1 MKILRLTFLAFL
13 LAPVCAFA
21 QGTKVI
27 PLGGG
32 FGLDTKVPVSFDA
45 AAFNLKFTQ
54 QMNAVRAMQAANQAG
69 VKNLPAAPGETTP
82 AAENEQDY
90 TRCIVCRE
98 KILKTDGYQI
108 TPKRDWYVKKH
119 SSCAC
124 DFYKGW
130 EKSEDL
136 SFVQT
141 AEKRHSC
148 EAEMNKKYETH
159 TCAVCGKPI
168 NSACGS
174 ISIWEDDRGKHYA
187 HASSDELY
195 PQLVPVAVKSAFH
208 STGAS
213 DVARGKHACKHRPYD
228 SAHAMHA
235 KGVESVVVFEVRLYR
250 CHHHKAHHGGDNAY
264 GEGAKQVYR
273 SCGGGD
279 GDQSCHCSCAST
291 YRRGLAVEGPVEG
304 HPRHGGGGGGDVC
317 HHECV
322 GVETVGSQ
330 SAASI
335 ESKPSEPKE

>member
-141 AEKRHSC
+141 AVKRHSC

-187 HASSDELY
+187 HADCFAARRHQAAKEALLKNLDITEEDCVRFDRQKQERANAQKKLVEEMQRSSEQIRLQQAAQAAEPALVTVTPGTRPLKKVRRELNRFNAAHGKAL
-195 PQLVPVAVKSAFH
+195 QEA
-208 STGAS
+208 
-213 DVARGKHACKHRPYD
+213 ARVQR
-228 SAHAMHA
+228 S
-235 KGVESVVVFEVRLYR
+235 
-250 CHHHKAHHGGDNAY
+250 GG
-264 GEGAKQVYR
+264 ELSAKQAELMKRFEALRAEYNR
-273 SCGGGD
+273 
-279 GDQSCHCSCAST
+279 A
-291 YRRGLAVEGPVEG
+291 
-304 HPRHGGGGGGDVC
+304 
-317 HHECV
+317 
-322 GVETVGSQ
+322 
-330 SAASI
+330 SAA
-335 ESKPSEPKE
+335 ENADK